1 MPKGVARCAA
11 PLGAGLGLPCKSTSL
26 HMNTGVS
33 ISTWC
38 LILLCLCWAIR
49 FRNFEKTGMKTISK
63 KHSCLL
69 IAVAVAALLSACG
82 KKEDAPSVSVAASG
96 QSTGDQPA
104 NPNLKK
110 TDQFGLQSSIILE
123 PVFEVPSKYASYV
136 RQEVTEAAKDEF
148 QKLPNTM
155 FDAYVA
161 TWLKQ
166 AASVDAPD
174 WSMLAGILH
183 PDSVGESN
191 AFKIQEAAEEAKT
204 EVTADKGSL
213 NMAYGWQGE
222 VVRIA
227 GPDVK
232 TGEYYLTVS
241 PQGRFNTIS
250 YTHGAKPYHYGLG
263 YMPVFNE
270 VGMEIDCA
278 GSRSCNGDVTMT
290 VKVPLDRA
298 KAIEA
303 LREKGKDMVRLYG
316 HVTGKKE
323 FSDRLSKDSA
333 SASLNLQVEAIEIGS
348 RQNGQFKS
356 YFFLDNDQLKR
367 WKS

>member
-1 MPKGVARCAA
+1 
-11 PLGAGLGLPCKSTSL
+11 
-26 HMNTGVS
+26 
-33 ISTWC
+33 
-38 LILLCLCWAIR
+38 
-49 FRNFEKTGMKTISK
+49 MKAISK

-82 KKEDAPSVSVAASG
+82 KKEDAPSASVAVSA
-96 QSTGDQPA
+96 QPAGDQPA
-104 NPNLKK
+104 DPNLKK
-110 TDQFGLQSSIILE
+110 TEQFGLQSSILLE
-123 PVFEVPSKYASYV
+123 PIFEVPGKYASYV
-136 RQEVTEAAKDEF
+136 RQEVTEAAKEEF
-148 QKLPNTM
+148 QKLPDTM

-161 TWLKQ
+161 IWLKQ

-174 WSMLAGILH
+174 WNMLAGILH
-183 PDSVGESN
+183 PDTAEEGN
-191 AFKIQEAAEEAKT
+191 AFKKQEAADKAKT

-213 NMAYGWQGE
+213 NMVYGWQGE
-222 VVRIA
+222 VVRIV

-232 TGEYYLTVS
+232 TGEYYLTIS

-250 YTHGAKPYHYGLG
+250 YTPGAKPYNYGLG
-263 YMPVFNE
+263 YMPIFSG
-270 VGMEIDCA
+270 VGMEVDCA

-290 VKVPLDRA
+290 VKVPLDKA
-298 KAIEA
+298 KAIEEV
-303 LREKGKDMVRLYG
+303 REKGKDMVRLYG

-323 FSDRLSKDSA
+323 FSDRLSKGRA

-356 YFFLDNDQLKR
+356 YFFLDKEQLTR